1 MTDTKMEHYKELI
14 AAAELGE
21 DTELDQYPDRADRL
35 LVMRKSLAV
44 AMEAKTLQ
52 ELEAALDRGEPTAK
66 LEEQLAYHEQN
77 SRTIRKDWLRRIP
90 PADRRRTIEQEE
102 LDAEQY
108 RAEHP
113 EWDHIFGGI
122 PPDRLALAKAAQR
135 EETEQLIREIEIEE
149 GLLRKP

>member
-21 DTELDQYPDRADRL
+21 DTELDQYSDRADRL
-35 LVMRKSLAV
+35 LVMRKALAV

-77 SRTIRKDWLRRIP
+77 NRTIRKDELRRIP
-90 PADRRRTIEQEE
+90 PADRRRTIEQDEI
-102 LDAEQY
+102 DVDQY
-108 RAEHP
+108 QREHN
-113 EWDHIFGGI
+113 HIVQGI
-122 PPDRLALAKAAQR
+122 PPDRLARAKAAQR